1 MWSPDFA
8 VELGDVGL
16 INTRAYSIL
25 MPLIYCPHFSAGY
38 GKFVLLFNVT
48 DLPEELRGVDGEL
61 PTLDL
66 GTIPQGRDPAWLSKG
81 PYHS

>member
-16 INTRAYSIL
+16 INTR
-25 MPLIYCPHFSAGY
+25 Y